1 MNPTL
6 TMNTQTSRNAR
17 CPQGGFVPFLSRTAT
32 LVAGLALLAACDAT
46 GSEEERPYPAP
57 DSEAGEA
64 SSGTA
69 VAFVDVTV
77 LPMDG
82 EADELEGHTV
92 LVRDDRVTDV
102 GPHDEVDI
110 PSDARVIE
118 GEGRRLL
125 PGLAEMHAHIPGNAP
140 PEAVEDLFFL
150 YLANGVTTIRG
161 MLGAPNHLEL
171 REATAS
177 GDLLGPT
184 IFAASPAL
192 SGQAAPNPESAEEAV
207 RQYAADGYDLLK
219 LHPGIERPV
228 YDRIV
233 EVAREEGITW
243 AGHISPDVG
252 LEHSLATGKSTVDH
266 LDGYVEAAA
275 SEEVRQRMVDG
286 EAVPLAEVLESVTEE
301 RIRELAR
308 ATAEAG
314 MWNVPTAHLW
324 ETFYNDTPSE
334 ELRERWEMRYAS
346 EQQLD
351 QWSQQNDGR
360 FFVDLL
366 EGWRTRGELGAD
378 DVSPE
383 DAQALIETRRR
394 ILAALHEEGAAIL
407 LGTDSPQVFMVP
419 GFGVHREMATM
430 AEAGM
435 PPRAILEAGTR
446 NVAEY
451 VREDLGHEDDFGTV
465 TPGARADLILVEG
478 DPLTDLEALRDPDGV
493 MIRGRWLPGESI
505 RERLER
511 IAGA

>member
-6 TMNTQTSRNAR
+6 TMNAQTTMNRPHARN
-17 CPQGGFVPFLSRTAT
+17 GSSSVLSRAMA
-32 LVAGLALLAACDAT
+32 LFAGLALLATGDA
-46 GSEEERPYPAP
+46 SAADDPRSDRPSDPRADTSDP
-57 DSEAGEA
+57 
-64 SSGTA
+64 
-69 VAFVDVTV
+69 VIAFVDVTV

-82 EADELEGHTV
+82 EADELDGHTV
-92 LVRDDRVTDV
+92 LVRDDQVTDV
-102 GPHDEVDI
+102 GPHDEVEI

-125 PGLAEMHAHIPGNAP
+125 PGLAEMHAHIPANASD
-140 PEAVEDLFFL
+140 EAVEDLFFL

-161 MLGAPNHLEL
+161 MLGAPSHLEL
-171 REATAS
+171 RDATAS
-177 GDLLGPT
+177 GELLGPT

-192 SGQAAPNPESAEEAV
+192 SGQAAPDPDAAEEAV
-207 RQYAADGYDLLK
+207 RQYATDGYDLLK

-228 YDRIV
+228 YERIA
-233 EVAREEGITW
+233 EVAQEEGITW
-243 AGHISPDVG
+243 AGHVSPDVG

-275 SEEVRQRMVDG
+275 SEDIRRRMVDG
-286 EAVPLAEVLESVTEE
+286 EAVPLAEVLESVTDE

-346 EQQLD
+346 DDQLS

-360 FFVDLL
+360 FFVNLL

-378 DVSPE
+378 DVPPE

-394 ILAALHEEGAAIL
+394 VLAALHEEGAGIL

-419 GFGVHREMATM
+419 GFGVHREMETM
-430 AEAGM
+430 TKVGM
-435 PPRAILEAGTR
+435 SPRAILESGTR

-451 VREDLGHEDDFGTV
+451 VRQDLDGDGDFGTV
-465 TPGARADLILVEG
+465 TAGARADLILVEG
-478 DPLTDLEALRDPDGV
+478 DPLTNLEALQDPEGV
-493 MIRGRWLPGESI
+493 MVQGQWLPGDEI
-505 RERLER
+505 RERLEE
-511 IAGA
+511 ISEG